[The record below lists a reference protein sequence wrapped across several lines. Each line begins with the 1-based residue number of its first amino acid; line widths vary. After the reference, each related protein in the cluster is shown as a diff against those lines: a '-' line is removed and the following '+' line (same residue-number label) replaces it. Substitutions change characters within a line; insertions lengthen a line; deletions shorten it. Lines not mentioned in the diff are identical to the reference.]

1 MSQKRCVQQVPTQA
15 DKDGKEGFFGFI
27 YELT

>member
-1 MSQKRCVQQVPTQA
+1 MSQKRYIQQVPIQA
-15 DKDGKEGFFGFI
+15 DKDGKEGFFGLI